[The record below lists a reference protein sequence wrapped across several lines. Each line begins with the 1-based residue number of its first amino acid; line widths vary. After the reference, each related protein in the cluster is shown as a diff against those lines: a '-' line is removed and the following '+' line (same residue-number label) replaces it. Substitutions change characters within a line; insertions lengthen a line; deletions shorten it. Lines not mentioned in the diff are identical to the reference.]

1 MSSISSL
8 KATLS
13 DSLVSNSALREAFD
27 MASWATDRTTR
38 FKNVV
43 MDSEQKHRLRRILN
57 HFLIPSIKPQF
68 VDDEDETKEEIDRAP
83 DSWLAKADGVLKMPY
98 RMIDIETKN
107 MVPTYNLGL
116 QDQYC
121 IVSHSW
127 KGSEIGYGYFDQAKK
142 FDPTKDA
149 ELNDGSE
156 KPSNDLDRVISKCKA
171 DICDLE
177 KKIKKV
183 LPTVTPRS
191 DGKRPEDIET
201 LLKWYTEANT
211 ATYDFGRAQKIHH
224 DAAAGVSSAER
235 ETEYYNTLWGTLNAL
250 TTSKPS
256 TDEPN
261 SAQRG
266 DPGVQEVRSAI
277 ASLNVEAKSRR
288 TEAEERLAN
297 ASNKQTE
304 YNPTIEFFEK
314 NRELCYGIEQLLV
327 LLQHMRSSRKIEN
340 SITVA
345 KELFDAHFLRGGK
358 RYVWLDTCCINKAD
372 GGELTESLALMGD
385 WYENADFCLVH
396 VDTARDENTWIEEW
410 KHWEDPRHPAV
421 PVNMES
427 FEQIGSAGNSPEE
440 RRKFQIEWATRGW
453 TLQELVLSK
462 VTYYVN
468 SHWQKLV
475 RPVEVIGPF
484 YFLQPFLAQFFRHPF
499 VDEHKEIS
507 KEQMEELKK
516 ILSQASSSDEKSK
529 PFLEDGMSSA
539 KTISVMLQALGFY
552 APNGIKAKTADAQIG
567 KAVLDAADRLPD
579 ILSNLVPDISD
590 AHCLSNLTNNQINQ
604 NERLS
609 VFIHLLRELAT
620 ETDKQILEDR
630 KAIAAFSKIGN
641 LTNWINGHD
650 FMDSSA
656 SSSLITA
663 AERVTT
669 VATDQAYSLMG
680 ILGVR
685 FPAFPAEGLPKAL
698 ARLLDEVVIS
708 YNDVSVFNW
717 FGKHHGSPL
726 QGRSMYP
733 ASIAAFVDP
742 ATNMNLTSRTYANQ
756 RILKSFRA
764 QRVRQSETAS
774 NVNMLLAEML
784 GLTKKLP
791 KECSVF
797 VNLGFLA
804 AKIKMTSFDNLEA
817 CLGDLVK
824 VVEQLREFTPQDE
837 SSDAAGPIGFARVNS
852 LAESVRSTKF
862 EVPKFEVPKFEVP
875 KMSFGW
881 KKNAPQVTEEKTP
894 VEPPTPTS
902 TVQATSPP
910 VDQYESLNNCITHAI
925 AVLKGAEAPTT
936 DSSITL
942 PLAGKP
948 SSPSSTSEQNIDT
961 QNVNTYEKRMVCPNP
976 ITVSSGG
983 IRGIFDIQRVIV
995 TMLEPKKLRSRV
1007 RNAVSGQKIDG
1018 WCTVSTGLS
1027 MALVSFSC
1035 ERDALQTQL
1044 DLSEVIKKH
1053 IDPDETPSDG
1063 DNQIPKS
1070 NDDQNQGF
1078 RSQLRMEKTRE
1089 KIRVARMV
1097 SFVQKPNLETIAGE
1111 WVLARFS
1118 GAPGARW
1125 FLCVLELGAGNDFY
1139 GRRIPT
1145 DAFSFEDA
1153 APEQGLTEYWHQF
1166 TTEKK
1171 ARTCDTLDMYL
1182 NRQKL
1187 WKNAGKNLD
1196 EMQNMQHMQQMK
1208 ESHAQDENE
1217 HLDFD
1222 TAMDI
1227 IQNLSL
1233 DTLEKTINL
1242 GKMTGYGV
1250 GGLGAELW
1258 AMHLESRIEKC
1269 ALKRVPV
1276 ALRTPVRDLD
1286 HSRKL
1291 LPAMFHAGREM
1302 HMF

>member
-13 DSLVSNSALREAFD
+13 DSLVSNAALREAFD

-38 FKNVV
+38 FKDVV
-43 MDSEQKHRLRRILN
+43 MDGEQKHRLRRILN

-68 VDDEDETKEEIDRAP
+68 VDDEDEEAEEMDRAP
-83 DSWLAKADGVLKMPY
+83 DSWLAKAEGGLKMPY
-98 RMIDIETKN
+98 RMIDVETKN

-127 KGSEIGYGYFDQAKK
+127 KGSEIGYGYFDAAKK
-142 FDPTKDA
+142 FEPQ
-149 ELNDGSE
+149 EGSQSDGSN
-156 KPSNDLDRVISKCKA
+156 KPSNDLDRVISKCET
-171 DICDLE
+171 DIKELE
-177 KKIKKV
+177 AKIKSV
-183 LPTVTPRS
+183 LPTVTPRA
-191 DGKRPEDIET
+191 DGERPQDITT

-211 ATYDFGRAQKIHH
+211 ASYDFGRAQKSHH
-224 DAAAGVSSAER
+224 EAAAGVSSAER

-250 TTSKPS
+250 TTSEPS

-261 SAQRG
+261 SAQRD
-266 DPGVQEVRSAI
+266 DPGVEEVRSAI
-277 ASLNVEAKSRR
+277 ESLNVEAKSRR
-288 TEAEERLAN
+288 TQAEAKLAT
-297 ASNKQTE
+297 ASENQLNYKS
-304 YNPTIEFFEK
+304 TIEFFEK
-314 NRELCYGIEQLLV
+314 NRELCYGIEHLLV
-327 LLQHMRSSRKIEN
+327 SLQHIRSSRKIEN
-340 SITVA
+340 SIKVA
-345 KELFDAHFLRGGK
+345 KELFDSHFLRGGR

-396 VDTARDENTWIEEW
+396 VDTPRDERTWIEEW
-410 KHWEDPRHPAV
+410 EHWKDPLHNPV
-421 PVNMES
+421 PVNMRG
-427 FEQIGSAGNSPEE
+427 FEQIGSNGNSPEE
-440 RRKFQIEWATRGW
+440 KSQFQIEWATRGW

-468 SHWQKLV
+468 SHWEKLV
-475 RPVEVIGPF
+475 RPIEVIGPF
-484 YFLQPFLAQFFRHPF
+484 YFLQPFLSQFFRHPF
-499 VDEHKEIS
+499 VDKHKKIS
-507 KEQMEELKK
+507 DEQMEELKK
-516 ILSQASSSDEKSK
+516 LLSRPSPNDEKPK
-529 PFLEDGMSSA
+529 PFLEEGMSPA
-539 KTISVMLQALGFY
+539 KEISVMLQVLGFY
-552 APNGIKAKTADAQIG
+552 APNGIRPKTADAQIG

-579 ILSNLVPDISD
+579 ILSKLLPDISS
-590 AHCLSNLTNNQINQ
+590 AHCLSNLTNNQTNQ
-604 NERLS
+604 NDRIA
-609 VFIHLLRELAT
+609 VFIHLLRELANK
-620 ETDKQILEDR
+620 TDKTILEDR
-630 KAIAAFSKIGN
+630 KAIAAFSKIRN

-742 ATNMNLTSRTYANQ
+742 GTNMNITSRAYANQ

-797 VNLGFLA
+797 MSLGFLA
-804 AKIKMTSFDNLEA
+804 AKIKATSFDNLEA

-824 VVEQLREFTPQDE
+824 VVEQLRDFTPQDE
-837 SSDAAGPIGFARVNS
+837 GPDAASPTGFARVNS
-852 LAESVRSTKF
+852 LAESVRSAKF

-875 KMSFGW
+875 KMSFGR
-881 KKNAPQVTEEKTP
+881 KKSAPLATEEKKP
-894 VEPPTPTS
+894 IDPPTPTS
-902 TVQATSPP
+902 TVPVSVPL
-910 VDQYESLNNCITHAI
+910 VDQYESLNICITHAI
-925 AVLKGAEAPTT
+925 KVLNGDEAPTN
-936 DSSITL
+936 DSSVTL
-942 PLAGKP
+942 PLGEKP
-948 SSPSSTSEQNIDT
+948 SSADATSEQNVDT
-961 QNVNTYEKRMVCPNP
+961 QDVNENEKRMVCPNP

-983 IRGIFDIQRVIV
+983 IRGIFDIQRVVV

-1044 DLSEVIKKH
+1044 DLSEVINKH

-1063 DNQIPKS
+1063 DNPTPKPNGEQS
-1070 NDDQNQGF
+1070 QGL
-1078 RSQLRMEKTRE
+1078 RSQLRLEKTRE
-1089 KIRVARMV
+1089 KIRVARMI

-1196 EMQNMQHMQQMK
+1196 EMQNMQHIQQMK
-1208 ESHAQDENE
+1208 ESQTQEEKD

-1222 TAMDI
+1222 TAIDI

-1233 DTLEKTINL
+1233 DTLEKSINL
-1242 GKMTGYGV
+1242 GKMTGYGI

-1269 ALKRVPV
+1269 ALKRVPI
-1276 ALRTPVRDLD
+1276 ALRTPVKDLD
-1286 HSRKL
+1286 HNRKL